1 MPSIRKLLFR
11 PLPNE
16 LAEPIRT
23 ELNKRTILKRAIIER
38 RKAKKEGTL

>member
-11 PLPNE
+11 PLLNE
-16 LAEPIRT
+16 LAELIRT
-23 ELNKRTILKRAIIER
+23 ELNKRTILKRAITER